1 MTFDFKD
8 KFTKHSLFMFF
19 AASFGSLSNLIYQLI
34 LVRGLSSINYS
45 VLSSLISLFSIVSMP
60 LLAYTTMVVRY
71 SSIFNAQKRDDKLN
85 TLVHCLFKQNIG
97 ISLVFALI
105 LFVFRYNLTN
115 FLKLDTVQ
123 YVVFVAAIMFF
134 NGILP
139 VIFGSLQGLEK
150 FYWYGSVSLVSG
162 ITKILATVIFLRLGW
177 MVYGALGGFLT
188 ATILSIFLSV
198 IPVRK
203 LLFFIKKKLVNE
215 RLNFKEMYFYLVPTM
230 LFTLMITTLT
240 NIDMVLVKHYF
251 SAVDAG
257 YYAVAQIIGKIVFFL
272 PGAIVIVMF
281 PRVSS
286 LHTQDKEHLNVLKK
300 ALMFAAGLCLAGLIF
315 YNIFPTFTLNLLTG
329 KPYPESIQLGRL
341 FCVAMSF
348 FSLTNLLS
356 FYHLSISDFK
366 FIKYL
371 ITFTLL
377 QIIAIAVFHQSLQM
391 VLVILSINAAIL
403 FFINLRIAF
412 VNQGREK
419 SV

>member
-1 MTFDFKD
+1 MPLDFKD
-8 KFTKHSLFMFF
+8 KFTKHSIFMFF
-19 AASFGSLSNLIYQLI
+19 AASFGSFSNLVYQLI

-71 SSIFNAQKRDDKLN
+71 SSAFNAQKRGDKLN
-85 TLVHCLFKQNIG
+85 TLIHCLFKQNIW
-97 ISLVFALI
+97 ISLAFALI
-105 LFVFRYNLTN
+105 LFGFRHNITS
-115 FLKLDTVQ
+115 FLRLDTAQ
-123 YVVFVAAIMFF
+123 YVVFVAIIMFF

-150 FYWYGSVSLVSG
+150 FYWYGSVSLISG
-162 ITKILATVIFLRLGW
+162 ITKILATLIFLRLGW

-198 IPVRK
+198 VPVRS
-203 LLFFIKKKLVNE
+203 LLFSIKNKLVNE
-215 RLNFKEMYFYLVPTM
+215 RLNFKEMYFYLVPTI

-300 ALMFAAGLCLAGLIF
+300 ALLFAAGLCLAGLIF
-315 YNIFPTFTLNLLTG
+315 YNLFPAFTLNLLTG

-341 FCVAMSF
+341 FCIAMSF
-348 FSLTNLLS
+348 FSFSNLLS
-356 FYHLSISDFK
+356 FYHLSISNFR

-371 ITFTLL
+371 IIFTFL
-377 QIIAIAVFHQSLQM
+377 QITFIGLFHSSLSS
-391 VLVILSINAAIL
+391 VLIILCINSILL
-403 FFINLRIAF
+403 FFVNLRLVFAK
-412 VNQGREK
+412 N
-419 SV
+419 